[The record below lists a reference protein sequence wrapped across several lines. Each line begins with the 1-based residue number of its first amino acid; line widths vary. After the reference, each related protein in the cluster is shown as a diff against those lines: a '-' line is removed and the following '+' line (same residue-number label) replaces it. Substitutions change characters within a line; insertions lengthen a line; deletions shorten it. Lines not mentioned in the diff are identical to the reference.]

1 MAEYYKEAQK
11 LAQKDYRACISAG
24 KNPCLPVLEDFVS
37 TKSFTKG
44 IDLGLVQ
51 IPAELIVGT
60 KTRGRVNA
68 FSSNFM
74 PILDEDTEFAD
85 KWNRLCN
92 AHLNEGIREPIK
104 AYEYMNRFYV
114 EEGNKR
120 VSVLKFFDA
129 VTIVGHVI
137 RIMPEGNEE
146 SDEAI
151 ELYKEFV
158 EFYKYSKINY
168 VEFSKKGSYSEL
180 LKLLGK
186 GPSDVWTDEDRNEF
200 SGVFYYFKKAYFA
213 KGGAK
218 LQSTV
223 ADAMLSYIK
232 VYGYEELIKTDSEE
246 IEKNL
251 SRMWEEVALQ
261 DDEEPIKLSLDPPEE
276 KKPNMLTRVL
286 SPATPAVLKVAFLYD
301 GTPERSG
308 WVHGHE
314 EGRLHV
320 QKVFADKIETKA
332 FPNAMKDDDPLSVIE
347 QAIDEGYTMIFTTSP
362 RFTQA
367 SLRAAVEHPNIVIM
381 NCSLNKSHRYI
392 RTYYTRMYEAKF
404 ILGALAGSL
413 TASGQ
418 LGYVCDYPIY
428 GQIAG
433 INAFALGAQ
442 MTNPRSKVYLEWS
455 SIKGAQAAAQSLLDR
470 DIHLISTQDT
480 ARFSEDTR
488 ESFGLSYISGDA
500 KMLLANPVWKWDVY
514 YEEILR
520 RVFNKT
526 MQTEYEKSN
535 KALNYYWGMSSGVVD
550 IEYSEDLCIASK
562 RLADFLKESIIH
574 NICMPFLSPLY
585 TQNGELIGEDEKS
598 LSLEQIINMDY
609 LVDSVVGTIP
619 KYEELSPMGKATVDT
634 AGVEKAQSPGLEKPD
649 SDKEDKDG
657 NAADTQENNND
668 DAGNEETAGD

>member
-1 MAEYYKEAQK
+1 MAELYYKDALKQGQREIK
-11 LAQKDYRACISAG
+11 SRKFKGEDT
-24 KNPCLPVLEDFVS
+24 NLPVLEDMIS
-37 TKSFTKG
+37 TKSFVSG

-60 KTRGRVNA
+60 KTKSRVNA
-68 FSSNFM
+68 FAPNFM

-85 KWNRLCN
+85 KWERLCQ
-92 AHLNEGIREPIK
+92 AHINEGIREPIK
-104 AYEYMNRFYV
+104 AYEYLNRFYV

-129 VTIVGHVI
+129 VTIVGNVT
-137 RIMPEGNEE
+137 RIMPEEGNVSEE
-146 SDEAI
+146 KI
-151 ELYKEFV
+151 EIYNEFV
-158 EFYKYSKINY
+158 EFYKYSKINFI
-168 VEFSKKGSYSEL
+168 EFSKKGSYTDL

-186 GPSDVWTDEDRNEF
+186 DAAGEWSDEEKNEF
-200 SGVFYYFKKAYFA
+200 SGVYYYFKKAYLSN
-213 KGGAK
+213 GGAK

-223 ADAMLSYIK
+223 GDAMLSYMK
-232 VYGYEELIKTDSEE
+232 VYGYEELKKTETDDIK
-246 IEKNL
+246 KNL

-261 DDEEPIKLSLDPPEE
+261 EDEKPIELKLDPSEE
-276 KKPNMLTRVL
+276 AKPSVLSRVL

-314 EGRLHV
+314 EGRLHI
-320 QKVFADKIETKA
+320 QKVFDGKIETKA
-332 FPNAMKDDDPLSVIE
+332 FPNAMKDDNPLSVIE

-362 RFTQA
+362 RLTQA
-367 SLRAAVEHPNIVIM
+367 SLRAAVEHPDIVIM

-455 SIKGAQAAAQSLLDR
+455 ATKGAKEATKALLER

-480 ARFSEDTR
+480 AKFLEDTR

-500 KMLLANPVWKWDVY
+500 RMLLANPVWRWDVY

-526 MQTEYEKSN
+526 MQAEYEKSN
-535 KALNYYWGMSSGVVD
+535 KALNYYWGMSAGVVD
-550 IEYSEDLCIASK
+550 IEYSPDLGLASK
-562 RLADFLKESIIH
+562 RLADFLKESIIN
-574 NICMPFLSPLY
+574 NICMPFLSPVY

-609 LVDSVVGTIP
+609 LVDSVEGTIP

-634 AGVEKAQSPGLEKPD
+634 AGVEKAQEKET
-649 SDKEDKDG
+649 KKTE
-657 NAADTQENNND
+657 AD
-668 DAGNEETAGD
+668 AETAKAQTDAEDDEEKSGE